1 LDFGSWIRITGD
13 RPLIPWKLYKYIL
26 NKFVSTFAAAVAI
39 FTVLFL
45 MDQASRQVEQ
55 LALQAGSLQDFVIS
69 FLLLTPPL
77 LAYTIP
83 IAFLMAMI
91 WTLEQ
96 MKQEKELL
104 AIMASGIAPLRLLTP
119 FIFFSAFIFIF
130 AYTVT
135 AYAGPASF
143 RHYYKRLNNMAR
155 QSFINDLRP
164 GLLFNGIPGT
174 LLLVGDF
181 DRNSGRMDGLILI
194 RSDLDETEKG
204 EIILAQTGEIQSPSA
219 GTEDLVLKMRD
230 GTIHPVA
237 SAERDYRSGSFD
249 SLASRIQSQSPG
261 AGIRPKDFV
270 MAASNEELRSWTGGA
285 VDKTSRQ
292 LTALY
297 SIELNR
303 RLAFPLTV
311 LLYPFIV
318 FPVAASTGKHGKVA
332 AFSSSLF
339 LFMVCFLLFSLGSRL
354 AYQGMISG
362 TLGAWFPVIF
372 LILAGLAVFP
382 IYAANQI
389 RSAATPGVSGP

>member
-1 LDFGSWIRITGD
+1 MTILT
-13 RPLIPWKLYKYIL
+13 PWKLYKYIL
-26 NKFVSTFAAAVAI
+26 NKFVSTFAAGIAI
-39 FTVLFL
+39 LTVLFL

-69 FLLLTPPL
+69 FLLLAPPL

-104 AIMASGIAPLRLLTP
+104 AIVASGIAPLRLLTP
-119 FIFFSAFIFIF
+119 FIAFSAFIFML
-130 AYTVT
+130 AYAVT

-143 RHYYKRLNNMAR
+143 RHYYKRLNRMAR
-155 QSFINDLRP
+155 QSFINDLKP

-181 DRNSGRMDGLILI
+181 DRNSGRIDGLILI
-194 RSDLDETEKG
+194 RSDLDDTEKG
-204 EIILAQTGEIQSPSA
+204 EIILAQTGEIQSQSA

-249 SLASRIQSQSPG
+249 SLISRIQSQSPG
-261 AGIRPKDFV
+261 AGIRPKEFV
-270 MAASNEELRSWTGGA
+270 MAASNEELRYWTSA
-285 VDKTSRQ
+285 AADKTNRR

-297 SIELNR
+297 TIEVNR

-318 FPVAASTGKHGKVA
+318 FPVAVSTGKHGKVA
-332 AFSSSLF
+332 AFSGSLF
-339 LFMVCFLLFSLGSRL
+339 LFMLSFLLFSIGSRL
-354 AYQGMISG
+354 AYKGMISG
-362 TLGAWFPVIF
+362 TMGAWFPVIF

-382 IYAANQI
+382 TYAANQI
-389 RSAATPGVSGP
+389 RSAATSGVPGP

>member
-1 LDFGSWIRITGD
+1 M
-13 RPLIPWKLYKYIL
+13 PWKLYKYIL

-69 FLLLTPPL
+69 FLLLAPPL

-119 FIFFSAFIFIF
+119 FIAFSTFIFIL
-130 AYTVT
+130 AYFVT
-135 AYAGPASF
+135 GYVGPASF

-155 QSFINDLRP
+155 QSFINDLKP

-181 DRNSGRMDGLILI
+181 ERNSGRIDGLILI
-194 RSDLDETEKG
+194 RSDLGETEKG

-219 GTEDLVLKMRD
+219 GTDDLILKMLD

-237 SAERDYRSGSFD
+237 SAESDYRSGSFD
-249 SLASRIQSQSPG
+249 SLVSRIQSQSPG
-261 AGIRPKDFV
+261 TGIRTKEFV
-270 MAASNEELRSWTGGA
+270 MAASNEELRSWTGKNG
-285 VDKTSRQ
+285 DETSRR
-292 LTALY
+292 LTAMY
-297 SIELNR
+297 AIEVNR
-303 RLAFPLTV
+303 RLTFPLTV
-311 LLYPFIV
+311 LLYPFLV
-318 FPVAASTGKHGKVA
+318 FPVTVSTGRHGKIL
-332 AFSSSLF
+332 AFSGSLL
-339 LFMVCFLLFSLGSRL
+339 LFMVSFLLFSVGSRL
-354 AYQGMISG
+354 AYQGMIPA

-372 LILAGLAVFP
+372 LILSGFAVFP
-382 IYAANQI
+382 IYVANQI
-389 RSAATPGVSGP
+389 KGATTPGGPRP